1 MNKLV
6 KFQKNSKDMIINFE
20 NVSSIYND
28 KERNKIIINFN
39 YSIKLKNKIIPD
51 YLYINYETS
60 EEEKNILDK
69 IQLITNNWIKNRDR
83 FVNPKMVS
91 SIKFDDKRNR
101 IIVNLNYTI
110 SAKDNEGNMILTSDF
125 SYIDFEIK
133 DLYEIEKERIIKN
146 SVEI

>member
-51 YLYINYETS
+51 YLYINYETV

-83 FVNPKMVS
+83 FVNPKMIS

>member
-69 IQLITNNWIKNRDR
+69 IQLITNSWIKNRDR
-83 FVNPKMVS
+83 FVNPKMIS